1 MENRTTIQISEELR
15 KQLRILAS
23 QRDMSYQELL
33 GEMVSVF
40 KELDSSRTIISIP
53 SKLGERIEDNIKDSD
68 FKNLSEYV
76 TFLLRL
82 MLVEEG
88 VSSEDKDLERIKKR
102 LHELGY
108 L

>member
-1 MENRTTIQISEELR
+1 MENRTTIQISEDLR

-40 KELDSSRTIISIP
+40 KELDSSKTIISIP
-53 SKLGERIEDNIKDSD
+53 SKLGDRIKDNIKESD

-82 MLVEEG
+82 LLVEDG
-88 VSSEDKDLERIKKR
+88 VSSEDKDLERIRKR
-102 LHELGY
+102 LTELGY